1 MADGTNTTV
10 GALLEQAKEVEGL
23 RQYKEHAS
31 RLMAGDA
38 VPLEQREE
46 SVRFVMSEAGYE
58 PSQIDEYW
66 STAQEAMREGDDDM
80 ADATGTGEQTTPPA
94 TEPAAAPA
102 PVAPEV
108 QARLDALEA
117 RLSESSVD
125 QLKVRLDAAVDGS
138 LDSNAGMKVL
148 LGKSTEFGGEEPE
161 ARTVL
166 KDELSRQ
173 TLEFLRAR
181 KARGE
186 RFDPG
191 WFAEEAN
198 RAAEAVFRRYRTVI
212 GDPDKLRRAPETAA
226 GEDNLAERKPVPV
239 PELER
244 QDGPAEARHKALTWT
259 TDVLERLA
267 RDAATGGASRA

>member
-1 MADGTNTTV
+1 
-10 GALLEQAKEVEGL
+10 
-23 RQYKEHAS
+23 
-31 RLMAGDA
+31 
-38 VPLEQREE
+38 
-46 SVRFVMSEAGYE
+46 
-58 PSQIDEYW
+58 
-66 STAQEAMREGDDDM
+66 M

-166 KDELSRQ
+166 KD
-173 TLEFLRAR
+173 
-181 KARGE
+181 G
-186 RFDPG
+186 PG
-191 WFAEEAN
+191 
-198 RAAEAVFRRYRTVI
+198 RTVRSRVVC
-212 GDPDKLRRAPETAA
+212 RRSES
-226 GEDNLAERKPVPV
+226 GR
-239 PELER
+239 
-244 QDGPAEARHKALTWT
+244 
-259 TDVLERLA
+259 
-267 RDAATGGASRA
+267 